1 MHVMIVVG
9 ALTREAWQRYLSFIS
24 RPCVFT
30 FCKGSFRRLF
40 VFHTVAPCSN
50 FNLFVLKRSFASI
63 RGQLCPVCFIVWK
76 ARRGRCRGGWPL
88 RRRVRTSATDS
99 FRSTAAVDSCPS
111 HNTII
116 INIYHSQ
123 GRGGSPG
130 HELLSLCYLLTSSNF
145 YSVSSYCKVGRDT
158 YEGSPSLTVR
168 VRGMISGGTVKV
180 QLLDVGAGSNI
191 INSSE
196 VMI

>member
-24 RPCVFT
+24 HSLSVRVRSAAC
-30 FCKGSFRRLF
+30 F

-63 RGQLCPVCFIVWK
+63 RGRICPVCFIVWW
-76 ARRGRCRGGWPL
+76 ARRGRCRGGSPL

-130 HELLSLCYLLTSSNF
+130 QELLSLCYLLTSSNF
-145 YSVSSYCKVGRDT
+145 YSVSSYCKLGRDT

-168 VRGMISGGTVKV
+168 VLRPRP
-180 QLLDVGAGSNI
+180 A
-191 INSSE
+191 
-196 VMI
+196 